1 MELNVNL
8 CNAIAQTL
16 PTGYYCGR
24 KVGVS
29 VTPDTFDNPSR
40 YNPQTDTIEVSYG
53 KIEESVKA
61 LADGKMTAEC
71 AVRSALYHELSHVLL
86 TPHHMDR
93 DDEVLNCF
101 EDERVETL
109 LNDYYMDVNFKQQLF
124 NLKGETPNINPLD
137 PMSKF
142 EALVRYRYGKPE
154 FLKRV
159 KQIINEYAHL
169 NASIAH
175 SFNYENAIYKLYED
189 VKSDDTPAEEMEQD
203 TETLQKDLKANI
215 DKSGSKPKQENEKGE
230 EDENPAEQSENSEGD
245 GEGEGEGENESES
258 DGEQNKEEES
268 EATTGKPAH
277 GEMRS
282 KMADIGKEVLDPNKL
297 YYLNDKQKRD
307 LEKARK
313 TIEMM
318 IANFNKKNSGG
329 SGYNG
334 YSGIFN
340 PRAVVRDDYK
350 YFDRKATI
358 NGNNPFGKCHLNL
371 LIDKSGSFS
380 ANENIVNALL
390 RMLTE
395 IEDNN
400 PCFSLDVGFINTRI
414 QPTTH
419 DTRVIDCRGGNAID
433 PKTYKAYMDSKR
445 KINCYNYDIVL
456 FDGDACCDGRISGV
470 KQFAAVDRENTT
482 VITDRDNER
491 YMYGENR
498 FKKARVIVTNRYT
511 QELINNVVKAIGRM
525 FS

>member
-1 MELNVNL
+1 MELNANL

-29 VTPDTFDNPSR
+29 VTSDKFDTPSR
-40 YNPQTDTIEVSYG
+40 YNPQADTIEISYG
-53 KIEESVKA
+53 RIEESVKA

-86 TPHHMDR
+86 TPYNMDKG
-93 DDEVLNCF
+93 DEILNCF

-154 FLKRV
+154 FLERV
-159 KQIINEYAHL
+159 KKIINDYADI
-169 NASIAH
+169 NANMARVYS
-175 SFNYENAIYKLYED
+175 YERAIHDLYED
-189 VKSDDTPAEEMEQD
+189 VKNDDTPAEEMKQD

-230 EDENPAEQSENSEGD
+230 EEQNSMEQGENSEGD
-245 GEGEGEGENESES
+245 GEGEGEGLAEN
-258 DGEQNKEEES
+258 DGEQGEGEEIEG
-268 EATTGKPAH
+268 ATGNPAH
-277 GEMRS
+277 GKMRS
-282 KMADIGKEVLDPNKL
+282 KMADIGKEVLDPNKNYCL
-297 YYLNDKQKRD
+297 SEEQKSD

-371 LIDKSGSFS
+371 LIDKSGSFW
-380 ANENIVNALL
+380 ANQDIVNALL

-400 PCFSLDVGFINTRI
+400 PCFSLDVGFISTRI

-419 DTRVIDCRGGNAID
+419 DTRIIRCGGGNAID
-433 PKTYKAYMDSKR
+433 PKDYKAYMDSKR

-456 FDGDACCDGRISGV
+456 FDGDACCDGRMSGI

-482 VITDRDNER
+482 VITDPDNER
-491 YMYGENR
+491 YMRNENK
-498 FKKARVIVTNRYT
+498 FKKARVIVTSHYT
-511 QELINNVVKAIGRM
+511 QELINNIVKAVGRM